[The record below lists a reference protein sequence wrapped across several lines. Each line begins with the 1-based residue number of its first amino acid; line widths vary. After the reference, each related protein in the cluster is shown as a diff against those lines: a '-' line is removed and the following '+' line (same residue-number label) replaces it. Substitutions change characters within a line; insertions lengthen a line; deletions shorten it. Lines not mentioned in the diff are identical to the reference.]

1 MAQSPLQNITKAK
14 NVNYAISTDINELY
28 STKELIY
35 NKLSLNPSEA
45 TENIRLQT
53 NTIDVAPDD
62 ANAYTSVYNTVSNTD
77 LYGTNA
83 VNQAIGQWSSL
94 DIGNQQSVTGFAAGL
109 QTEAITKTTANIGSL
124 LGLWSKNVFAS
135 AGGKVDTSTV
145 LRFTS
150 THNAGDNTLIDKY
163 NGIYNTL
170 NVNSENTGT
179 AALVSAM
186 NSELYLKGKTKYTNA
201 YGYNSNITLYEN
213 AVSPTHIYGIKT
225 DIVLKQGTASTS
237 ESIYGLYVNNIQ
249 GAKNNYA
256 IYTGKEGKVRI
267 GDLEDLNTP
276 SDRQVVVGL
285 RGL

>member
-94 DIGNQQSVTGFAAGL
+94 DIGN
-109 QTEAITKTTANIGSL
+109 
-124 LGLWSKNVFAS
+124 
-135 AGGKVDTSTV
+135 
-145 LRFTS
+145 
-150 THNAGDNTLIDKY
+150 
-163 NGIYNTL
+163 
-170 NVNSENTGT
+170 
-179 AALVSAM
+179 
-186 NSELYLKGKTKYTNA
+186 
-201 YGYNSNITLYEN
+201 
-213 AVSPTHIYGIKT
+213 
-225 DIVLKQGTASTS
+225 
-237 ESIYGLYVNNIQ
+237 
-249 GAKNNYA
+249 
-256 IYTGKEGKVRI
+256 
-267 GDLEDLNTP
+267 
-276 SDRQVVVGL
+276 
-285 RGL
+285 